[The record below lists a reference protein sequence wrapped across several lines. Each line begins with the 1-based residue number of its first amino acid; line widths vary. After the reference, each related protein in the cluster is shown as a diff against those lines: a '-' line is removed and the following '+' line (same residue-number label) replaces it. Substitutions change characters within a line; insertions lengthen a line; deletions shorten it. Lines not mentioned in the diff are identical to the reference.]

1 MSHDISLSIRRS
13 TVNQRC
19 LEIIKEIVNDG
30 RLATVEFVVQ
40 VLLHRHRVS
49 NFTSLNVGNISDI
62 PSLLLLVEIF
72 RKVSSVFSYI
82 YVMHVSCCS
91 LFLWKFCP
99 HFRNNVAFL
108 PSVRLVHQLL
118 LWLSLDTI
126 LSGFGVRAGRST
138 AVIHDPVSLYN
149 YFYTA
154 T

>member
-82 YVMHVSCCS
+82 YVMHVSCCR
-91 LFLWKFCP
+91 LFL
-99 HFRNNVAFL
+99 
-108 PSVRLVHQLL
+108 
-118 LWLSLDTI
+118 
-126 LSGFGVRAGRST
+126 
-138 AVIHDPVSLYN
+138 
-149 YFYTA
+149 
-154 T
+154 

>member
-72 RKVSSVFSYI
+72 RKVSSVFSYVC
-82 YVMHVSCCS
+82 YACE
-91 LFLWKFCP
+91 
-99 HFRNNVAFL
+99 
-108 PSVRLVHQLL
+108 LL
-118 LWLSLDTI
+118 
-126 LSGFGVRAGRST
+126 
-138 AVIHDPVSLYN
+138 
-149 YFYTA
+149 
-154 T
+154 